1 MERTWLI
8 KARGERTCK
17 EVAKAL
23 GITESYYWRMEQGIR
38 GTKGLPLDKVIKTSQ
53 ILGIDPMEA
62 LNAEVAWLSS
72 GR

>member
-23 GITESYYWRMEQGIR
+23 GITESYYWRVEQGIR
-38 GTKGLPLDKVIKTSQ
+38 GSRGLPLDRVIKVAQ
-53 ILGIDPMEA
+53 ILGIDPMDAIRQES
-62 LNAEVAWLSS
+62 EWLSS
-72 GR
+72 MR